1 VKVAS
6 LLFADACS
14 EAAAL
19 SFAVG
24 VEHLVLACA
33 RAGALDV
40 DPDAVRERILEEQR
54 TAFATFGI
62 SFDSVRE
69 RVPSDAPCLP
79 VRPEA
84 KRMLDLATKRRRREL
99 TAEELLATLREHST
113 TAQRLLRELDE
124 AR

>member
-1 VKVAS
+1 MKVAS
-6 LLFADACS
+6 LLFAEACT
-14 EAAAL
+14 EAAEL

-40 DPDAVRERILEEQR
+40 DPDDVRERILEDQR
-54 TAFATFGI
+54 AAFATFGI

-69 RVPSDAPCLP
+69 RIPNDSCMPIT
-79 VRPEA
+79 PET
-84 KRMLDLATKRRRREL
+84 KRMLELATKRRREL
-99 TAEELLATLREHST
+99 TAEHLLATLREHSA
-113 TAQRLLRELDE
+113 TAQRLLRDLDE

>member
-1 VKVAS
+1 MRLAS
-6 LLFADACS
+6 LLFADACA
-14 EAAAL
+14 EAAEL

-33 RAGALDV
+33 CAGALDV
-40 DPDAVRERILEEQR
+40 DPDDVRERILEDQR
-54 TAFATFGI
+54 TAFASFGI

-79 VRPEA
+79 ITPEA
-84 KRMLDLATKRRRREL
+84 KRMLDLATKRRREL
-99 TAEELLATLREHST
+99 TAEQLLATLREHST
-113 TAQRLLRELDE
+113 TARRLLRELDD